1 MDIRLLQHMIQN
13 QMNENLTLSPKQTAG
28 SSMFGELLQSK
39 MRSQMGMT
47 SSQAPS
53 IRQSLVNLGN
63 LTQVSSPVQKNKA
76 SGDVYEII
84 NQAAHQYGV
93 DSSLIKA
100 IIQTESSFN
109 QHAVSRAGAEGYMQ
123 LMPATARSLGV
134 TDSFNAQQNIF
145 GGTKY
150 LKQMLDRYDGNRDL
164 ALAAYNAG
172 PGNVD
177 RYGGIPPF
185 NETQNYVRKVN
196 QLYRA

>member
-1 MDIRLLQHMIQN
+1 MEIRLLQHMIQN
-13 QMNENLTLSPKQTAG
+13 QMNGNIKLSPKQTAG
-28 SSMFGELLQSK
+28 SSMFGDLLQSK
-39 MRSQMGMT
+39 MRSQMAMT

-63 LTQVSSPVQKNKA
+63 LNQVSSPVQKNKA
-76 SGDVYEII
+76 SGDVYDII
-84 NQAAHQYGV
+84 DQAAHQYGV
-93 DSSLIKA
+93 DSNLIKA

-196 QLYRA
+196 QLYRV